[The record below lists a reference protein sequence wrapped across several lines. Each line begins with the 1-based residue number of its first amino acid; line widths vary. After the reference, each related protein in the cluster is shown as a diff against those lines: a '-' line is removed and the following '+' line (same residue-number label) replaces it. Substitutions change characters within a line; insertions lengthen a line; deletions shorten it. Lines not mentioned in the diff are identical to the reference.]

1 MPGMERELSRG
12 RSVATE
18 GGSRRGG
25 GETRAPWAIVLA
37 AGQGRRLESLTTDRA
52 GRTTPKQYCS
62 LNGARTLLDEALER
76 ALALTVPERTLV
88 VVAREHRPHWE
99 RLLDRIPAANVLAQP
114 RDRGTAA
121 GLLLPLHT
129 IVARD
134 PRAVVVSLPADHHV
148 ERERVL
154 HSALRRA
161 VDECRHDRHRVACL
175 GIAPDGPET
184 EYGWILPQRGNWI
197 VRGVERFVE
206 KPPAALARGLMAR
219 EAVWNSFILAGAA
232 DAFLGL
238 VRRRAPALA
247 AAFESAF
254 HPARPSSAASLERL
268 YAAIESTDLSRHV
281 LEGSEPFLRV
291 LLVPPCGWTD
301 LGTPRRVAE
310 CLARAGACAPVSDVG
325 REGPLRLDLALASV

>member
-1 MPGMERELSRG
+1 MDHARALRH
-12 RSVATE
+12 
-18 GGSRRGG
+18 GGTTDRW
-25 GETRAPWAIVLA
+25 PWVIVLA
-37 AGQGRRLESLTTDRA
+37 AGQGRRLQSLTTDRE

-62 LNGARTLLDEALER
+62 LRGARTLLDGALER
-76 ALALTVPERTLV
+76 AFALSVPERTLV
-88 VVAREHRPHWE
+88 VVAREHREHWE
-99 RLLDRIPAANVLAQP
+99 RLFDRLPASNVLVQP

-154 HSALRRA
+154 ASALRRA
-161 VDECRHDRHRVACL
+161 VDECRIDRRRVALL

-184 EYGWILPQRGNWI
+184 EYGWILPQTGTWV

-206 KPPAALARGLMAR
+206 KPPVALARELLAR
-219 EAVWNSFILAGAA
+219 EAVWNSFILAGAGN
-232 DAFLGL
+232 AFLDL
-238 VRRRAPALA
+238 VRRRTPALA

-254 HPARPSSAASLERL
+254 RRPHPTSAESLERL
-268 YAAIESTDLSRHV
+268 YAAIASADLSRDV

-291 LLVPPCGWTD
+291 QLVPPCGWTD

-310 CLARAGACAPVSDVG
+310 CLARSGARALASNARP
-325 REGPLRLDLALASV
+325 EGPLRLDLALASI